1 MKSVVRCLRPILHIR
16 DWAFAILLF
25 GLAFDRALPEIRAFA
40 QSDDATSRA
49 VPIDASFTYQGRIEA
64 EGVPADGAVL
74 MEFKLWDA
82 ASGGAA
88 VATVPSSAVAVANGL
103 FAVQLNFGSAHFTG
117 DKRWIETIAN
127 GISLGRVELTAT
139 PYAAFAQKTGPHSHF
154 GDQWTD
160 SSSLAGIRVD
170 NAGLGSAVFGNNT
183 GSSTGVDGQSVGGI
197 GVFGKT
203 QTGLAGVYAETSK
216 AEGTALFARSF
227 GTAGIAVSGIADVPG
242 GGNDGVGVV
251 GSSGGAP
258 HLSGFAT
265 GVSGSAYG
273 SLSVGV
279 YGYAIGP
286 SAEGIHAKAEGAF
299 SVGIRLQ
306 ETVMD

>member
-64 EGVPADGAVL
+64 DGVPADGAVL

-103 FAVQLNFGSAHFTG
+103 FAVQLTFGSAHFTG

-160 SSSLAGIRVD
+160 SSSLAGIRVTMRVSVQRFSGTTRAVALASTA
-170 NAGLGSAVFGNNT
+170 NRWAASASSERLRRGLQASTLRLRRPKGRH
-183 GSSTGVDGQSVGGI
+183 SSRAPSVRP
-197 GVFGKT
+197 
-203 QTGLAGVYAETSK
+203 A
-216 AEGTALFARSF
+216 
-227 GTAGIAVSGIADVPG
+227 
-242 GGNDGVGVV
+242 
-251 GSSGGAP
+251 
-258 HLSGFAT
+258 
-265 GVSGSAYG
+265 
-273 SLSVGV
+273 
-279 YGYAIGP
+279 
-286 SAEGIHAKAEGAF
+286 
-299 SVGIRLQ
+299 
-306 ETVMD
+306 